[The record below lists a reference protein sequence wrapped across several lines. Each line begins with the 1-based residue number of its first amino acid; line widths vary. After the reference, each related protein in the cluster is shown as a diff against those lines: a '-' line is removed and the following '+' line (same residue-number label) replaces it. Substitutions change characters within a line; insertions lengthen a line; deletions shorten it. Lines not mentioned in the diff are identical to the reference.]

1 MLMTIPALLKKTGP
15 ILSSKLCDLM
25 CAEGTLTRE
34 TARQHISRAVKAKTV
49 HCLKEMFPRREHF
62 LYLPAQFGSSQ
73 YWSSLTG
80 SLQAT
85 RSAYGY
91 ALGALS
97 ARGGVVPVRH
107 FPAACGAPK
116 HMRKRLSYDT
126 VREELLK
133 QDLVKIV
140 TIPGCGECVAL
151 REKHDE
157 NLVAIRGEVRA
168 RLITESVLI
177 KHVAQ
182 WIKNLG
188 IGSYDKVRTRD
199 NDLSAPEVTRFQFDI
214 SSPSYLSPILTLKK
228 TGEIMPGFVACDVLL
243 NGKLELIH
251 VSPFINKCRSINS
264 LSKTGR
270 TLFIFVSENYTLEA
284 FQALKNE
291 GVIPATVDNLF
302 GQDTADAL
310 IMLKDLLQW
319 ITNSDDIVNNID
331 NIMSRLSNIEGV
343 LPQLQGDLFEYL
355 VAQSQRDFGQVEI
368 GKLCKDDN
376 SKPADCDVL
385 VKHGQRS
392 VTFIECKGY
401 KPYSEVL
408 HKDVIHWM
416 HDQVSV
422 FYKHAIREYPGLQ
435 VKVELWT
442 TGKLSFESKKAIDK
456 FIQNNEIRNR
466 YEIKIREADNV
477 HDKFLETCDKSLI
490 KVFERHFLDPIEK
503 KDYRRPRPRK
513 LATCFF
519 PDDEP
524 F

>member
-1 MLMTIPALLKKTGP
+1 MLMTIPVLLKKTGP

-25 CAEGTLTRE
+25 CAEGALTRE
-34 TARQHISRAVKAKTV
+34 TARQHISRAVKAKAV
-49 HCLKEMFPRREHF
+49 HCLKEMFPRRELF

-73 YWSSLTG
+73 YWSSLTE

-107 FPAACGAPK
+107 FPAASGAPK
-116 HMRKRLSYDT
+116 HMSKRLSYDA
-126 VREELLK
+126 VREGLLK
-133 QDLVKIV
+133 QGLVKIA
-140 TIPGCGECVAL
+140 TMPGCGECVAL
-151 REKHDE
+151 REKYE
-157 NLVAIRGEVRA
+157 ESFVAIRGEVRA

-188 IGSYDKVRTRD
+188 IGSYDKVRIRD
-199 NDLSAPEVTRFQFDI
+199 SEESTPEVTGFQFDI

-228 TGEIMPGFVACDVLL
+228 TGETMPGFVACDVLL
-243 NGKLELIH
+243 NGKLELMH

-284 FQALKNE
+284 FQALKSE
-291 GVIPATVDNLF
+291 GIIPATVDNLF

-310 IMLKDLLQW
+310 LMLKDLLRW
-319 ITNSDDIVNNID
+319 ITMSEDVVNDID
-331 NIMSRLSNIEGV
+331 NIMTRLSKIEGV

-355 VAQSQRDFGQVEI
+355 VAQSQRDLGNVEL
-368 GKLCKDDN
+368 GEVCKDDN
-376 SKPADCDVL
+376 SKSADCDVL
-385 VKHGQRS
+385 VKRGKRR

-416 HDQVSV
+416 HDQVPV
-422 FYKHAIREYPGLQ
+422 FYKHAIREFPGLP
-435 VKVELWT
+435 VKMEFWT
-442 TGKLSFESKKAIDK
+442 TGKLSMESKQVLDK
-456 FIQNNEIRNR
+456 FIQNNQIRKR
-466 YEIKIREADNV
+466 YEVEVCEADKV
-477 HDKFLETCDKSLI
+477 LEIFRETRDESLI
-490 KVFERHFLDPIEK
+490 RVFERHFLDPMK
-503 KDYRRPRPRK
+503 KKEYRHSRPRK
-513 LATCFF
+513 LATGLSTDNESF
-519 PDDEP
+519 
-524 F
+524 